1 MTNANLKL
9 RGEMKLQKCAVDG
22 CNEVPSERLE
32 RFPEP
37 VWCKPHYDL
46 LKHKI
51 SQRDYQDFVD
61 KLRERGIE
69 GDPILI
75 GALVPAEERRCCIPG
90 CSREISTVIN
100 FEPYKV
106 PGLTP
111 VCDAHSF
118 AANYASQ
125 RMNPHRIVYEM
136 EQTRKGKAPD
146 PYREKRRNAILA
158 LCEKYSGTKYIE
170 HICAE
175 LQRQR
180 IRLLA
185 HWVQEWNRNYAL
197 GLQEWDWLVAY
208 RANKATK
215 KKIQHY
221 ISNIC
226 NPKVRASR

>member
-9 RGEMKLQKCAVDG
+9 RGGMKLQKCAVDG
-22 CNEVPSERLE
+22 CNEVPSEQLE

-37 VWCKPHYDL
+37 LWCKAHYDL
-46 LKHKI
+46 LKHRI
-51 SQRDYQDFVD
+51 SQRDYQDFVG
-61 KLRERGIE
+61 KLREQGIE

-75 GALVPAEERRCCIPG
+75 DALVRAEKRQCCIPG
-90 CSREISTVIN
+90 CRLAIATVIN

-106 PGLTP
+106 PGRAP

-118 AANYASQ
+118 AAHYASQ
-125 RMNPHRIVYEM
+125 RMNPHRIVHEM
-136 EQTRKGKAPD
+136 EQARKAKAPD
-146 PYREKRRNAILA
+146 PDREKRRNAILA
-158 LCEKYSGTKYIE
+158 LCKKYSGTKYIE
-170 HICAE
+170 QICAE